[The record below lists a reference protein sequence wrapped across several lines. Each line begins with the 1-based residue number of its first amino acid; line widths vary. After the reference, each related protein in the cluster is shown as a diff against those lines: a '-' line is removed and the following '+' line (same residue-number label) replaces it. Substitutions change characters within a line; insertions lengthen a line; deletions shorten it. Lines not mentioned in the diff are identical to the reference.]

1 LIDLEILQL
10 LEHFYLYSLPFSH
23 PNLLKTGY
31 GGISFASYWS
41 LADSFL
47 QAAPLAARWLKMQ
60 TALFK
65 KLR

>member
-23 PNLLKTGY
+23 LNLLKTGY
-31 GGISFASYWS
+31 IISFASYWS